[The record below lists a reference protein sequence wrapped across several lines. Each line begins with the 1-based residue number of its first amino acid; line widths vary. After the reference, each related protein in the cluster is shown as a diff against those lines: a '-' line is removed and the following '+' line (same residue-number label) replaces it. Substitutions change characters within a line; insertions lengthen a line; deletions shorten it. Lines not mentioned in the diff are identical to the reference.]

1 MCVSTLDRSG
11 PERDSRQRL
20 KRKYRK
26 VVYKSC
32 VICAIFQLFSVA
44 SIQGQ
49 LYMQCSESAKRL
61 NVVWHMYNESAT
73 LPILN
78 VNKLECR
85 KRLAWEN
92 RLDLALHS

>member
-1 MCVSTLDRSG
+1 
-11 PERDSRQRL
+11 
-20 KRKYRK
+20 
-26 VVYKSC
+26 
-32 VICAIFQLFSVA
+32 
-44 SIQGQ
+44 
-49 LYMQCSESAKRL
+49 MQCSESAKRL
-61 NVVWHMYNESAT
+61 NVVWHMYSESAT